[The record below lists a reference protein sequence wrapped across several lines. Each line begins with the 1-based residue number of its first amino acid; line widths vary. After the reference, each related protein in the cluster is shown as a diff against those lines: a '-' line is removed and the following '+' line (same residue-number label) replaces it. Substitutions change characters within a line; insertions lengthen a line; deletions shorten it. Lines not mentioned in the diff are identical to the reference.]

1 MDNQEAQ
8 DEMEKTRAQLFGD
21 EINVELLDSVCVCIT
36 LSQYDL
42 RLCKQCI
49 VLNQRRVNKQMS
61 YFASS
66 KYILVPG

>member
-36 LSQYDL
+36 LS
-42 RLCKQCI
+42 
-49 VLNQRRVNKQMS
+49 
-61 YFASS
+61 
-66 KYILVPG
+66 